1 MFCKQQQYT
10 STQNNPSAIPGVLKA
25 RLLTSGSLIFG
36 ILAAGIFME
45 YQMGAGFLT
54 LSCLCSVCFGI
65 RFLIL
70 FSIIYCRKYEVMEG
84 EIIRIQKDRVRK
96 KSWEL
101 IVRERNGEEKQIL
114 ISSLHNIRK
123 GMTYWFYW
131 KGSEL
136 LGIEEKRV

>member
-45 YQMGAGFLT
+45 YQMGAGFLK
-54 LSCLCSVCFGI
+54 LSCLCSACFGI

-70 FSIIYCRKYEVMEG
+70 FSIIYQKKYEVVEG
-84 EIIRIQKDRVRK
+84 EVVRIQ
-96 KSWEL
+96 
-101 IVRERNGEEKQIL
+101 IC
-114 ISSLHNIRK
+114 NIRK
-123 GMTYWFYW
+123 KEWEIMIRNRLGEKRTVFVFSQSHIQ
-131 KGSEL
+131 KGICYRIYLKENVV
-136 LGIEEKRV
+136 LGIEEQRA

>member
-1 MFCKQQQYT
+1 MRCLKSVFCKQQQYT

-45 YQMGAGFLT
+45 YQMGAGFLK

-96 KSWEL
+96 K
-101 IVRERNGEEKQIL
+101 VGN
-114 ISSLHNIRK
+114 
-123 GMTYWFYW
+123 
-131 KGSEL
+131 
-136 LGIEEKRV
+136 

>member
-45 YQMGAGFLT
+45 YQMGAGFLK

-70 FSIIYCRKYEVMEG
+70 FSIIYCRKYEVQGTE
-84 EIIRIQKDRVRK
+84 K
-96 KSWEL
+96 K
-101 IVRERNGEEKQIL
+101 
-114 ISSLHNIRK
+114 
-123 GMTYWFYW
+123 
-131 KGSEL
+131 
-136 LGIEEKRV
+136 LGIDCQGKERRGKTDSDFVTA